1 MIKVFSK
8 AGCPQCDQAKALLK
22 QHGYSYEEVRI
33 DEDNNAREFLIS
45 AGHRSVPQLY
55 VGNELLVEGGFQGL
69 RNMTTKQIA
78 LRIREI
84 NEHQY

>member
-8 AGCPQCDQAKALLK
+8 EGCPQCDKAKAILSR
-22 QHGYSYEEVRI
+22 HGYEYEEVRI
-33 DEDNNAREFLIS
+33 DLDEDARTFLVN

-55 VGNELLVEGGFQGL
+55 VNETVLVEGGFEGL
-69 RNMTTKQIA
+69 KVMTTKQIA

-84 NEHQY
+84 GN